1 MAGASGWNL
10 NLEPG
15 LPSFLRSRCRCSW
28 PFPFKTSAIPP
39 PKFKIRLEC
48 KHAAALQGEIMIGEP
63 ILVML
68 IEDNIDHAE
77 LVIRTMEEHRI
88 TNKVRHFL
96 DGQSALDYLF
106 RRAEYS
112 ESAESP
118 RPHVILLDLRL
129 PRVDGIDVLRA
140 IKEDEGLKS
149 IPVVV
154 LTTSEAEKDVA
165 KAYYNHANSYL
176 VKPVGFEEFKRLM
189 DDLGFYWLG
198 WNTNPDARE

>member
-1 MAGASGWNL
+1 
-10 NLEPG
+10 
-15 LPSFLRSRCRCSW
+15 
-28 PFPFKTSAIPP
+28 
-39 PKFKIRLEC
+39 
-48 KHAAALQGEIMIGEP
+48 MIGEP
-63 ILVML
+63 VLVML

-77 LVIRTMEEHRI
+77 LVVRTLEDHLI
-88 TNKVRHFL
+88 SNQVRHFL

-106 RRAEYS
+106 RRGEFS
-112 ESAESP
+112 EATETQ

-129 PRVDGIDVLRA
+129 PRVDGIDVLKA
-140 IKEDEGLKS
+140 IKEDANLKS

-176 VKPVGFEEFKRLM
+176 VKPVGFEDFKKLM

-198 WNTNPDARE
+198 WNVNPDPGK

>member
-1 MAGASGWNL
+1 
-10 NLEPG
+10 
-15 LPSFLRSRCRCSW
+15 
-28 PFPFKTSAIPP
+28 
-39 PKFKIRLEC
+39 
-48 KHAAALQGEIMIGEP
+48 MIGEP

-77 LVIRTMEEHRI
+77 LVMRTLEEHRI
-88 TNKVRHFL
+88 GNRVQHFL

-106 RRAEYS
+106 RLGEY
-112 ESAESP
+112 AESGSTE

-129 PRVDGIDVLRA
+129 PRVDGIEVLKA
-140 IKEDEGLKS
+140 IKADEDLKS

-176 VKPVGFEEFKRLM
+176 VKPVGFEDFKKLM

-198 WNTNPDARE
+198 WNVHPNLRK

>member
-1 MAGASGWNL
+1 
-10 NLEPG
+10 
-15 LPSFLRSRCRCSW
+15 
-28 PFPFKTSAIPP
+28 
-39 PKFKIRLEC
+39 
-48 KHAAALQGEIMIGEP
+48 MIGEP

-68 IEDNIDHAE
+68 IEDNPDHAE
-77 LVIRTMEEHRI
+77 LVIRTLEEHKI

-106 RRAEYS
+106 HRGEYS
-112 ESAESP
+112 DPATSV

-129 PRVDGIDVLRA
+129 PRVDGIDVLKA
-140 IKEDEGLKS
+140 IKEDDRLKS

-176 VKPVGFEEFKRLM
+176 VKPVGFDEFKRLM
-189 DDLGFYWLG
+189 DDLGFYWLS
-198 WNTNPDARE
+198 WNTNPSIKD